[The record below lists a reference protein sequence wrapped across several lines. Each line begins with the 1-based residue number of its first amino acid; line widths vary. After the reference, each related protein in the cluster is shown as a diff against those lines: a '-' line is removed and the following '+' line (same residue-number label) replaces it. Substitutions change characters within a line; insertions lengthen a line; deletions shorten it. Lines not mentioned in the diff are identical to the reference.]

1 MYLHHL
7 LRSSDINP
15 FIQHEIFYSIKQK
28 KRLFNIVLSQS
39 TAYVNKMSHL
49 LNVISLDA
57 NEVVPQIDEFWVTNI
72 DSTTSSTTH
81 ETFTSNNNNNNCI
94 ENICLPHWRPSDLL
108 LKTLRSLYEND
119 YTQYPCIPCSYCSRL
134 LYPHSI
140 KWIAR
145 DQTTIYPF
153 QLSYLLRHI
162 RAIHQKLLCAVIVN
176 LIQIIES
183 IVHLPQYLHVLTMFL
198 MQKENIFP
206 PFSYIPV

>member
-1 MYLHHL
+1 
-7 LRSSDINP
+7 RSSDINP

-153 QLSYLLRHI
+153 QLSYPEISLTTHPSNPSKI
-162 RAIHQKLLCAVIVN
+162 AVCSNCN

-183 IVHLPQYLHVLTMFL
+183 IVHLPQYLHVLTM
-198 MQKENIFP
+198 
-206 PFSYIPV
+206 